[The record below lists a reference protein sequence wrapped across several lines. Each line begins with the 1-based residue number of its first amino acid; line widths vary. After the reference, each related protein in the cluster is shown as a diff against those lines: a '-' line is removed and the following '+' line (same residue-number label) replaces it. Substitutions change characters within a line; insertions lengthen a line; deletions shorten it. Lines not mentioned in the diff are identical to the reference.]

1 MHFTY
6 FPFSTNDLEKEMDE
20 IEWATLWETDPEQM
34 ITQVRF
40 AADLDKQKQQ
50 QASSSPKSDKTSE
63 KPASENTG
71 EDAKKSHM
79 DDLRETIMR
88 ERDIPLLMKPP
99 GPPAND

>member
-1 MHFTY
+1 
-6 FPFSTNDLEKEMDE
+6 MDE

-50 QASSSPKSDKTSE
+50 QQQAPSSPKSDK
-63 KPASENTG
+63 KPDKPPASEKTG
-71 EDAKKSHM
+71 GDDSKTSHM

-99 GPPAND
+99 GPPTND